1 MFQGITNQ
9 LTTMAW
15 DINKERTLDMKKLF
29 ATGLVILALLVIGV
43 GQTKPNAATAKTAT
57 CQPGTYKASDG
68 TCVHCQPG
76 TFSSTPDATQCTFT
90 PKGTFV
96 ASPGSTSP
104 TVCAANTYAPN
115 FGSISCQPCPNGTTS
130 GPGAY
135 ECRQNTLPVKNAIGK
150 DEELLKQLV
159 RDWANAVVKRD
170 AGALERILADEFQGD
185 SDGLKTTK
193 TIQVAALKSGLASAE
208 GWSVEDLQVVTD
220 GSTAEVKGRSTLTK
234 CIYNGQDYSG
244 VWEWTDRFVKQKDG
258 SWKAVSL
265 KAHRIK

>member
-1 MFQGITNQ
+1 MFQTITNE
-9 LTTMAW
+9 LPKFAW
-15 DINKERTLDMKKLF
+15 RRDKERTLDIKKPF
-29 ATGLVILALLVIGV
+29 AAGLVMLAIFVTGL

-68 TCVHCQPG
+68 ACVHCQPG
-76 TFSSTPDATQCTFT
+76 TFSSTPDATQCTFA

-104 TVCAANTYAPN
+104 TVCAAYTYAPN

-130 GPGAY
+130 GPGAF
-135 ECRQNTLPVKNAIGK
+135 ECTQSR

-170 AGALERILADEFQGD
+170 SVALERILADEFQGD
-185 SDGLKTTK
+185 SDGLKTNK
-193 TIQVAALKSGLASAE
+193 QIQVAALKSGLASAE
-208 GWSVEDLQVVTD
+208 GWSVEDLRVVTD
-220 GSTAEVKGRSTLTK
+220 GNTAEVKGRSTLTK

-244 VWEWTDRFVKQKDG
+244 EWEWTDKFVKQKDG